1 MAEDFGVRG
10 RGRFYEEVGA
20 IRGSWAMLCEAIA
33 SSSGTRKASKLRGA
47 SSIQCWTTSRR
58 LACTSP
64 NADVIVPPLKVCS
77 YRMPVPSFRDVRICT
92 PGSPHTTRSR
102 WCHSDVRVVQKS
114 TAPKTAIAHII
125 QSHRLAACDF
135 PFVHLCKN
143 GQTRVRDCRMLGC
156 VGS

>member
-1 MAEDFGVRG
+1 MLYFRFANAFLEPLWNRDRVDHVQITMAEDFGVRG

-64 NADVIVPPLKVCS
+64 
-77 YRMPVPSFRDVRICT
+77 
-92 PGSPHTTRSR
+92 
-102 WCHSDVRVVQKS
+102 
-114 TAPKTAIAHII
+114 
-125 QSHRLAACDF
+125 
-135 PFVHLCKN
+135 
-143 GQTRVRDCRMLGC
+143 DC
-156 VGS
+156 